1 MIQNV
6 VAETPGGGP
15 AGKAKAKTKAR
26 VAPGYEGS
34 PADLDPS
41 VVAAARAAGV
51 SEGALAKGRGS
62 RLRAEPASAMVPD
75 QNLLD
80 ESEEEPGGGHLR
92 RCWVGRFADSGALSG
107 RFWCEPGRSLCS
119 SHVQDDGGVSQELL
133 QNGQL
138 AGKGHWTASRLG
150 RPRARLYQ
158 GLAETLQLQ
167 RAEYSYRR
175 PDGRGSGLRGAGRGG
190 PWAGVGPSLGRVQ
203 VQDRSLSFG
212 YVGHLDH
219 GGGRAS
225 RRAVAREPSASP
237 LVPAARAPQ
246 HRGRVQPVAGPT
258 LVRGRSPEGAGRVL
272 DQKDPA
278 WSSTGPSD
286 FKRPAGRR
294 NHNTCAQAA
303 APDRKGCMTV
313 RGSKVGASA
322 AHCDAPQPPP
332 PGSRAPSF
340 SVPAL
345 LNSLPRVLL
354 RFGGLFGSFL
364 RTSFADGARTAPTC
378 HTWPCPMPYPKVFR
392 DSRGAGAW
400 KLKSLCIAVA
410 ALSWLYLGKPAC
422 CPAEIRIGVPLNRTQ
437 KGAVRRLE
445 AAMFGTSFPFSFAA
459 ADLGRHASKVE
470 AQNDVLAA
478 LARAAV
484 SLSRECGYLGKPPD
498 VTIDSP
504 ASQSRAFDP
513 PRVGASQVCGV
524 LPGSPIAQPII
535 ASRIKLPG
543 PPKFKPQ
550 AFMDAATAARYERPL
565 DFCRH
570 PAECPEPPKV
580 KILAKVEERLLLLR
594 ALADTKRLVPGQRVP
609 GREDYGAGLFAV
621 VKNELKDRLIRDA
634 RPANLLEEGVS
645 LWTRTLASAVAVSN
659 LVLEPHRTMLFS
671 GADLRDCF
679 YQFVAPPGRVAR
691 NFLTGWLDC
700 GQASFVFR
708 RDMKS
713 ECDDLGRVYVA
724 FASLAMGDSGAC
736 EYTQC
741 SHLGVCLKG
750 AAIVPGELLVHAA
763 APPRGLLSIGLVI
776 DDLVCLDQVLTAD
789 LEAIKAGA
797 SQTEGS
803 RRLDFALKAYDSA
816 PLEVSPDKVFRDQVK
831 ASFWGAAVCGASG
844 WLKPNAHRLWPLVM
858 ITVRTVQLG
867 LATRHLLESLAGC
880 WISVFILKRRL
891 LASMDLIFK
900 ACAVDGPN
908 TIIRLSPALRSE
920 LASFAILGPLCSV
933 NLRAQID
940 TTVTA
945 TDASSGWQAA
955 ARAEIPETVARE
967 AYRHSVQ
974 KGTWTRL
981 LSQPGARDHGLLDV
995 ESELAGGDVFTALPL
1010 YVGLATCPRYCEL
1023 WRKSYKSKVHINV
1036 AELQAFLREE
1046 ARAGQRKPNSR
1057 FIFALDSQVAIGAVA
1072 KGRSASYK
1080 LNELLCRSIPG
1091 VLGSQSQSVP
1101 VYFPS
1106 ACNPADDPTRD
1117 REVRPPVDKPP
1128 NWWLELCAGNP
1139 GPLEEVTEA
1148 AGFGR
1153 DGESFDQRQ
1162 LFALC
1167 SERPPARESASSRKR
1182 EAWRAARVHRSPLRQ
1197 TSAAPAPCSPA
1208 AGPASAQLPEAL
1220 ASVLE
1225 ALPVRLF
1232 RFRKQLPDLR
1242 TPGALCLWPGRGG
1255 VVRELLRQGCPW
1267 ALVLDPLHCVGQL
1280 DATALQQ
1287 RLLELTS
1294 AGAFRAVCAAPPG
1307 SSFSRARVP
1316 ALRGASAA
1324 YGFES
1329 EDLWVAAKVKKD
1341 NALNGWLARLRDCC
1355 LHARAGYTIEC
1366 PDASLWWTMPGWE
1379 AQRAPSSQ
1387 EVWRLDFC
1395 RFGTPW
1401 RKRTRVATNTALRG
1415 ARLLCCNKDHL
1426 RLFGFSKA
1434 HQKPWTSVADAHPR
1448 GFSRAVAVAL
1458 ACHAGW
1464 CDERPLDPLACAKLQ
1479 NCCRAGEAANP
1490 GPRAP
1495 RARDLTVD
1503 LETRPLYSE
1512 ASSFL
1517 GLRAWTSF
1525 LAWCAQTLSFDPL
1538 PMFHSCPPMLAM
1550 ALRSFGNYLYRT
1562 GGSLQTYRYAIVAGQ
1577 RINWCMRGQLGPAWE
1592 LVSRWEKLQPIRH
1605 RTPIPE
1611 VVLKSLVVLAW
1622 CKGFRRWAGCTLV
1635 AYFGLARIGEI
1646 LRATRAHLLLPA
1658 DHCSVLEVAFV
1669 RLEGP
1674 KSAARGGPKVQHLKV
1689 DEALAV
1695 QLLGK
1700 AFSSLD
1706 SDDKLYPFGPA
1717 AYRARWNFL
1726 LGHFG
1731 LRNQQ
1736 ELTPGGLRGGGAVW
1750 AYHRGHAVSDIQW
1763 RMRLRHQ
1770 HTLSYY
1776 LQEVAAINSV
1786 LAAGV
1791 EARHVLQCSA
1801 QLFPFLAASP

>member
-1 MIQNV
+1 M
-6 VAETPGGGP
+6 
-15 AGKAKAKTKAR
+15 
-26 VAPGYEGS
+26 
-34 PADLDPS
+34 
-41 VVAAARAAGV
+41 
-51 SEGALAKGRGS
+51 
-62 RLRAEPASAMVPD
+62 
-75 QNLLD
+75 
-80 ESEEEPGGGHLR
+80 
-92 RCWVGRFADSGALSG
+92 
-107 RFWCEPGRSLCS
+107 
-119 SHVQDDGGVSQELL
+119 
-133 QNGQL
+133 
-138 AGKGHWTASRLG
+138 
-150 RPRARLYQ
+150 
-158 GLAETLQLQ
+158 
-167 RAEYSYRR
+167 
-175 PDGRGSGLRGAGRGG
+175 
-190 PWAGVGPSLGRVQ
+190 
-203 VQDRSLSFG
+203 
-212 YVGHLDH
+212 
-219 GGGRAS
+219 
-225 RRAVAREPSASP
+225 
-237 LVPAARAPQ
+237 
-246 HRGRVQPVAGPT
+246 
-258 LVRGRSPEGAGRVL
+258 
-272 DQKDPA
+272 
-278 WSSTGPSD
+278 
-286 FKRPAGRR
+286 
-294 NHNTCAQAA
+294 
-303 APDRKGCMTV
+303 
-313 RGSKVGASA
+313 
-322 AHCDAPQPPP
+322 
-332 PGSRAPSF
+332 
-340 SVPAL
+340 
-345 LNSLPRVLL
+345 
-354 RFGGLFGSFL
+354 
-364 RTSFADGARTAPTC
+364 
-378 HTWPCPMPYPKVFR
+378 
-392 DSRGAGAW
+392 
-400 KLKSLCIAVA
+400 
-410 ALSWLYLGKPAC
+410 
-422 CPAEIRIGVPLNRTQ
+422 
-437 KGAVRRLE
+437 
-445 AAMFGTSFPFSFAA
+445 
-459 ADLGRHASKVE
+459 
-470 AQNDVLAA
+470 
-478 LARAAV
+478 
-484 SLSRECGYLGKPPD
+484 
-498 VTIDSP
+498 
-504 ASQSRAFDP
+504 
-513 PRVGASQVCGV
+513 
-524 LPGSPIAQPII
+524 
-535 ASRIKLPG
+535 
-543 PPKFKPQ
+543 
-550 AFMDAATAARYERPL
+550 
-565 DFCRH
+565 
-570 PAECPEPPKV
+570 
-580 KILAKVEERLLLLR
+580 
-594 ALADTKRLVPGQRVP
+594 
-609 GREDYGAGLFAV
+609 
-621 VKNELKDRLIRDA
+621 
-634 RPANLLEEGVS
+634 
-645 LWTRTLASAVAVSN
+645 
-659 LVLEPHRTMLFS
+659 
-671 GADLRDCF
+671 
-679 YQFVAPPGRVAR
+679 
-691 NFLTGWLDC
+691 
-700 GQASFVFR
+700 
-708 RDMKS
+708 
-713 ECDDLGRVYVA
+713 
-724 FASLAMGDSGAC
+724 
-736 EYTQC
+736 
-741 SHLGVCLKG
+741 
-750 AAIVPGELLVHAA
+750 
-763 APPRGLLSIGLVI
+763 
-776 DDLVCLDQVLTAD
+776 
-789 LEAIKAGA
+789 
-797 SQTEGS
+797 
-803 RRLDFALKAYDSA
+803 
-816 PLEVSPDKVFRDQVK
+816 
-831 ASFWGAAVCGASG
+831 
-844 WLKPNAHRLWPLVM
+844 
-858 ITVRTVQLG
+858 
-867 LATRHLLESLAGC
+867 
-880 WISVFILKRRL
+880 
-891 LASMDLIFK
+891 
-900 ACAVDGPN
+900 
-908 TIIRLSPALRSE
+908 
-920 LASFAILGPLCSV
+920 
-933 NLRAQID
+933 
-940 TTVTA
+940 
-945 TDASSGWQAA
+945 
-955 ARAEIPETVARE
+955 
-967 AYRHSVQ
+967 
-974 KGTWTRL
+974 
-981 LSQPGARDHGLLDV
+981 
-995 ESELAGGDVFTALPL
+995 
-1010 YVGLATCPRYCEL
+1010 
-1023 WRKSYKSKVHINV
+1023 
-1036 AELQAFLREE
+1036 
-1046 ARAGQRKPNSR
+1046 
-1057 FIFALDSQVAIGAVA
+1057 
-1072 KGRSASYK
+1072 
-1080 LNELLCRSIPG
+1080 
-1091 VLGSQSQSVP
+1091 
-1101 VYFPS
+1101 
-1106 ACNPADDPTRD
+1106 
-1117 REVRPPVDKPP
+1117 RPPVDKPP

-1167 SERPPARESASSRKR
+1167 SERPPALESASSRKR
-1182 EAWRAARVHRSPLRQ
+1182 EAWRTARVHRNPLHQ

-1208 AGPASAQLPEAL
+1208 AGPASAQLPESL

-1242 TPGALCLWPGRGG
+1242 TPAALCLWPGRGG

-1267 ALVLDPLHCVGQL
+1267 ALVLDPLQCVGQL

-1434 HQKPWTSVADAHPR
+1434 HQKPWTSVADARPR

-1464 CDERPLDPLACAKLQ
+1464 CAERSLDPLACAKLQ

-1525 LAWCAQTLSFDPL
+1525 LAWCAKTLSYDPL
-1538 PMFHSCPPMLAM
+1538 PTFHSCPPLLAM

-1592 LVSRWEKLQPIRH
+1592 LVSRWEKMQPIRH